1 MSLLPI
7 ISLADLADDPTR
19 ALKQLACACRESG
32 FFYLIDHGLPAA
44 LIEAHIRSAHAFFGL
59 PSAVKTA
66 YGHAHQPGFPVTA
79 RGYVGERG
87 EILHPAEG
95 PDLKQ
100 HFDWGIDRPG
110 QSPFSGPSLL
120 PDDAIAPGFTVSA
133 LALQDEVMGRLLPPL
148 RHAIVQALGLPAT
161 LLDPYFGKPTLIQRC
176 SYYPAAGGTAGR
188 HTDNGFITVL
198 IQQPLPHPSL
208 SIFTRGQ
215 WQPVPC
221 VDGAVVI
228 NLGDM
233 LARWSGAQLV
243 STPHRVQHCQ
253 AQARVSLAF
262 FIYPDIDAVITP
274 LDAGPAFSTRAVML
288 NNFDAIWRRREG
300 AGRALELA

>member
-1 MSLLPI
+1 MSNLPI
-7 ISLADLADDPTR
+7 ISLADLANDPNR
-19 ALKQLACACRESG
+19 AIKQLGNACRDSG
-32 FFYLIDHGLPAA
+32 FFYLIDHGLSAA
-44 LIEAHIRSAHAFFGL
+44 LIEEHIHSAHAFFRL
-59 PSAVKTA
+59 PSALKAA
-66 YGHAHQPGFPVTA
+66 YGHAHQPGFPATA

-95 PDLKQ
+95 ADLKQ
-100 HFDWGIDRPG
+100 HFDWGIDRAG
-110 QSPFSGPSLL
+110 QSPFSGPSLV
-120 PDDAIAPGFTVSA
+120 PDDAVAPGFTASA
-133 LALQDEVMGRLLPPL
+133 LALQQAVMGRLLMPL
-148 RHAIVQALGLPAT
+148 RHAIVQALGLPAS
-161 LLDPYFGKPTLIQRC
+161 LLDAHFGQPTLIQRS

-188 HTDNGFITVL
+188 HTDNGFMTVL
-198 IQQPLPHPSL
+198 IQQPLPQPSL
-208 SIFTRGQ
+208 SIFTQGQ

-233 LARWSGAQLV
+233 LARWSGARLV

-274 LDAGPAFSTRAVML
+274 LDGAPAFSTQTVML
-288 NNFDAIWRRREG
+288 NNFDAIWRRRQG